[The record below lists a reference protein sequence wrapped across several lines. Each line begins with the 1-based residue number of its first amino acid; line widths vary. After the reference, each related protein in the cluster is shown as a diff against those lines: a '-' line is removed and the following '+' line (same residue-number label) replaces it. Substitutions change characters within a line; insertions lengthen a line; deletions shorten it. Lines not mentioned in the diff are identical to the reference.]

1 MTPATE
7 IQSPGP
13 KTFDFVLFCVG
24 PFLLGAPATQVVRVG
39 IGKMFQMDSDMEPV
53 SLRDIFHLPPNDG
66 DFSPAFLEVNGESG
80 PAVISVDTVEG
91 IVSLNLAQIK
101 RLPPLVDFHKAHSF
115 LWGLAL
121 LDEKIAFLLDP
132 DRLQTGDK

>member
-39 IGKMFQMDSDMEPV
+39 IGKMFQMDSDVEPL

-66 DFSPAFLEVNGESG
+66 DFFTRLSGSG
-80 PAVISVDTVEG
+80 PGNPAE
-91 IVSLNLAQIK
+91 
-101 RLPPLVDFHKAHSF
+101 RLSQWIRWKASS
-115 LWGLAL
+115 A
-121 LDEKIAFLLDP
+121 
-132 DRLQTGDK
+132 